1 MNKLKV
7 NMISESAG
15 GVKGHG
21 VHTAFMETVD
31 AITRSKDID
40 LKVNSRRPA
49 DINHIQTVGPYS
61 LSILIF
67 GKGKKVVSVHVIPD
81 SFVGSLAGA
90 KYWYGLAKVYLKY
103 FYNKADLLI
112 AVSDEVK
119 ANLMEQLNVKPPV
132 KTIFNSIDGSR
143 YHVKAGEKH
152 KLRKK
157 MGYKDDDIIIVSSG
171 QIQPRKRFDVF
182 LDLAKSMPDLQFIW
196 VGGIPFKKLGA
207 EYKQMQKL
215 INSAPDNLKVTGVIE
230 HDEVRPYYAIADVFI
245 LPSEQ
250 ENHPLAVIEA
260 AASGLPIIL
269 RDLDLYDSSFG
280 NLVIRSDDEHFAT
293 IIKKVAS
300 DRNFRQTAQDNSAI
314 LASRFDSQKLAGELI
329 NEYQKLAG
337 VEK

>member
-1 MNKLKV
+1 MSKLKI

-21 VHTAFMETVD
+21 VHTAFVETVD
-31 AITRSKDID
+31 AIAKHKDID

-49 DINHIQTVGPYS
+49 DINHIQTVGLYS

-67 GKGKKVVSVHVIPD
+67 GKGKKVISVHVIPD

-119 ANLMEQLNVKPPV
+119 DNLVEQLRVKPPI
-132 KTIFNSIDGSR
+132 KTIFNSIDSSR
-143 YHVKAGEKH
+143 YHVQAGEKH
-152 KLRKK
+152 KLRQQ
-157 MGYKDDDIIIVSSG
+157 MGLKDNATIIVSSG

-182 LDLAKSMPDLQFIW
+182 LKLAKSMPDYQFIW

-207 EYKQMQKL
+207 EYKKMQKL

-230 HDEVRPYYAIADVFI
+230 HDEVRSYYAIADVFI

-269 RDLDLYDSSFG
+269 RDLALYDSSFG
-280 NLVIRSDDEHFAT
+280 DLVIKGDDKQFAA
-293 IIKKVAS
+293 IIKKVTS

-314 LASRFDSQKLAGELI
+314 LADKFDSQTLAGELI
-329 NEYQKLAG
+329 NEYKKLAG
-337 VEK
+337 AIK